1 MIGKRH
7 IWLSAVASAALLLG
21 LAPSVSAAPDPAQ
34 TQAFQAIIR
43 DFEAFWRSDDPVGAG
58 NLGDQAALARLPD
71 PSLSADQRRQDTLTR
86 LAERLQ
92 RLDPRGLS
100 EADQLNLAL
109 LHHQIDDT
117 RAELADD
124 AARLPFTA
132 YWSFSSF
139 GPDLGRSTHL
149 TTLAEANAY
158 LTRLGGLASYY
169 DAQIANARRGLA
181 TGFTQPKRIVLVSLA
196 TAKREAEAS
205 VETSPMLAPL
215 KASDLPVSAEARKAL
230 VQRAQV
236 LLETQILPA
245 QKRIVVFLQNEYLP
259 RARES
264 LAIRD
269 VPGGE
274 AYYRHCIRHF
284 TTTDLSPDEI
294 HEIGLAEVRH
304 LRAEME
310 KLVAATGFSGSFAE
324 FLKYL
329 RTDPQFYAKSREEL
343 LLRYRAKAKEIDPL
357 LPRLIGTLPRLTYG
371 VRPIP
376 DATEEGQTTAYYEL
390 GAPERGEAGYVGVNL
405 SHLDQRP
412 LYEIPTLL
420 LHEGAPGHHVQLAL
434 AAEIKNQPEFR
445 RRLDF
450 TAFVEGWALYAEQ
463 LGKETD
469 LYATPYERFS
479 QLSYDMWRACRL
491 VADTGVHWKRWTVD
505 QARACFLE
513 NTALSQHNIDTEV
526 DRYISWPGQAL
537 AYKMGELRIMALR
550 HEAEAALGE
559 RFDLRAFHDT
569 VLSGGAL
576 PLDILAARVRAWIA
590 TQGTSGGSKTP

>member
-1 MIGKRH
+1 
-7 IWLSAVASAALLLG
+7 
-21 LAPSVSAAPDPAQ
+21 
-34 TQAFQAIIR
+34 
-43 DFEAFWRSDDPVGAG
+43 
-58 NLGDQAALARLPD
+58 
-71 PSLSADQRRQDTLTR
+71 
-86 LAERLQ
+86 
-92 RLDPRGLS
+92 
-100 EADQLNLAL
+100 
-109 LHHQIDDT
+109 
-117 RAELADD
+117 
-124 AARLPFTA
+124 
-132 YWSFSSF
+132 
-139 GPDLGRSTHL
+139 
-149 TTLAEANAY
+149 
-158 LTRLGGLASYY
+158 
-169 DAQIANARRGLA
+169 
-181 TGFTQPKRIVLVSLA
+181 
-196 TAKREAEAS
+196 
-205 VETSPMLAPL
+205 MLAPL

-537 AYKMGELRIMALR
+537 AYKIGELRIMALR

-590 TQGTSGGSKTP
+590 TQGPSGGSKTP